1 MDSSGENTKTFQPIL
16 KNFQAPEQSQSL
28 ATSDQN
34 RSTSPIGHALTLRDE
49 RPSVYL
55 RNKSSRFRLP
65 RISEATTDPTV
76 LSKIES
82 LVQNILNDL
91 ELGKPELC
99 IPLGVKKRVS
109 QSGFATQI
117 ENNTPA
123 SLNNVSFPGDLPHE
137 AWRFSTAHVVEKV
150 IQRTASMLIRSP
162 AVVLRILELIHEA
175 LVAQVVISKR
185 NIYYKD
191 PALFK
196 SQAVVDRYVD
206 ILAYTFGVQRAAL
219 NVTAVAKG
227 LAIGSFKLRFKDG
240 STKQCDSDS
249 DAMLVENVQDVSSI
263 DVADVAWVLVV
274 EKESTF
280 RTLASGWLHNLSKA
294 GNGIIVTAKGYPDIS
309 TRAFL
314 RLLSAS
320 SYPPPS
326 VYALVDFDPDGLAI
340 MATYKYG
347 SFNLSHENA
356 NLNIPSLRWLGIK
369 AEDMALSASA
379 PQSDQG
385 RESQKMLSLSKRD
398 RTKAVQLLRK
408 ETFTKEGAESM
419 WRLALQMMLMLNM
432 KAEMEF
438 LSGRDGGLVKWTDER
453 LVAEQAK
460 LPRNRRRS

>member
-185 NIYYKD
+185 C
-191 PALFK
+191 F
-196 SQAVVDRYVD
+196 
-206 ILAYTFGVQRAAL
+206 
-219 NVTAVAKG
+219 
-227 LAIGSFKLRFKDG
+227 IGSVNTDL
-240 STKQCDSDS
+240 
-249 DAMLVENVQDVSSI
+249 L
-263 DVADVAWVLVV
+263 
-274 EKESTF
+274 
-280 RTLASGWLHNLSKA
+280 
-294 GNGIIVTAKGYPDIS
+294 
-309 TRAFL
+309 TRAE
-314 RLLSAS
+314 
-320 SYPPPS
+320 
-326 VYALVDFDPDGLAI
+326 
-340 MATYKYG
+340 
-347 SFNLSHENA
+347 SF
-356 NLNIPSLRWLGIK
+356 PLGIFITK
-369 AEDMALSASA
+369 TRRFSNPRPLWIDMS
-379 PQSDQG
+379 
-385 RESQKMLSLSKRD
+385 
-398 RTKAVQLLRK
+398 TY
-408 ETFTKEGAESM
+408 
-419 WRLALQMMLMLNM
+419 
-432 KAEMEF
+432 
-438 LSGRDGGLVKWTDER
+438 
-453 LVAEQAK
+453 
-460 LPRNRRRS
+460 